1 MVMVVVGVLVFLQP
15 LVQVL
20 QVQVVVAEAVQE
32 ILALVQ
38 RELRILAVVLEVQLR
53 ILALRQVARRA
64 VQVLQ

>member
-1 MVMVVVGVLVFLQP
+1 VLVFLQP

>member
-1 MVMVVVGVLVFLQP
+1 MAVAAVLVFLQP

>member
-1 MVMVVVGVLVFLQP
+1 
-15 LVQVL
+15 L